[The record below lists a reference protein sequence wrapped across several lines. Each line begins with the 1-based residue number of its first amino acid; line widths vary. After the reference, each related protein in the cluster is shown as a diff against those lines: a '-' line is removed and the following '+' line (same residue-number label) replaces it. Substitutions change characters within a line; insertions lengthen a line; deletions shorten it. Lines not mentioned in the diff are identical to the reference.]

1 MKAEGKHLVNSRVDV
16 DYTGKKPKV
25 KFGYPQKDVK
35 KTARNHG
42 GQKYGFYI
50 IFILIFFI
58 PFIIFGYADVSPE
71 PATYPSECGDLS
83 LDELNYT
90 RSVVYKGDLNIS
102 YNESVQRV
110 YGFNITCDNKTHIL
124 NFNSEGYFSGS
135 AQNYELE
142 PKIIGMNTMLFWA
155 LYLYLSLFLS
165 LFLNSWLINSWLIKQ
180 RWYQKWLPIANAN
193 GVLIKKK
200 RKKYR
205 KFFSKDVL
213 DSVVIIP
220 KFKNI
225 ELDYKTTGDFNKY
238 LTKIKIREYR
248 EGKINIKTG
257 KIKKEKM
264 DDLIWY
270 AIFYFK
276 NKPKKGYLEVIYQ

>member
-1 MKAEGKHLVNSRVDV
+1 MVKAEGKHLANARVDV
-16 DYTGKKPKV
+16 DYTGKKPTV

-35 KTARNHG
+35 KTARSHG
-42 GQKYGFYI
+42 GQIYGIFI
-50 IFILIFFI
+50 IFILIFLI
-58 PFIIFGYADVSPE
+58 PFIIFGSEDVYPDS
-71 PATYPSECGDLS
+71 ATYPSECGNLS
-83 LDELNYT
+83 LDDYLVKAFGDVEAYT
-90 RSVVYKGDLNIS
+90 LT
-102 YNESVQRV
+102 

-135 AQNYELE
+135 AQNYELR
-142 PKIIGMNTMLFWA
+142 KRVLGLDAMLFWA

-165 LFLNSWLINSWLIKQ
+165 LFINGWLINRWLVKQ
-180 RWYQKWLPIANAN
+180 RWYQKWLPIANAD

-220 KFKNI
+220 KFNNI

-238 LTKIKIREYR
+238 LTKIKIREYH

-257 KIKKEKM
+257 KIRKEKM
-264 DDLIWY
+264 DDLTWY